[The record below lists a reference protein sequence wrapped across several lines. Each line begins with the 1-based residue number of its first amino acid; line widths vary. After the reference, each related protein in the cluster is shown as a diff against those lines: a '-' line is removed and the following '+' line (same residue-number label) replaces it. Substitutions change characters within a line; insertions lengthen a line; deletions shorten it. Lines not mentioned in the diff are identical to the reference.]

1 MTKPA
6 ARFTRLAAADRRAG
20 LIEAALTCMAEG
32 GITAFTV
39 DRISAKA
46 QVSRGGLRRQV
57 G

>member
-6 ARFTRLAAADRRAG
+6 ARFTRLAAADRRAA